1 LTIVVSEIN
10 MSTHLLTTLHVLLSA
25 LNNIMVQLSNVKVPF
40 GFGRMIEHISYI
52 NVADFV

>member
-1 LTIVVSEIN
+1 MTIVVSEIK
-10 MSTHLLTTLHVLLSA
+10 MSTHLLSTLHVLLSA